1 MILIT
6 GATGMV
12 GGAVLEEVR
21 KTKEKVRALY
31 RNVDDA
37 KKAPPDVEEVVGDF
51 ADKDSL
57 KLALDVVDTVFLVC
71 SPIPQLVELESN
83 VIDACR
89 EHGVKHVVLNSALG
103 AEDYAKSF
111 PSWHRKVEDKLK
123 SSGLKYTILRPNGF
137 MQNVVTYNAPSIRSQ
152 GAFYAATGEAKISL
166 IDVRDIAVVAAK
178 ILSEPEAHAGKTY
191 ELTGASAFS
200 NAEVAERIARAT
212 GRPVKFVDIPED
224 AQRKAMLDMGMPDWQ
239 VTAILE
245 LQQFYRAGKAAQ
257 VTEVLPRLL
266 GRAPRTLDRYLDET
280 KESFRDKA
288 AGA

>member
-1 MILIT
+1 MILST

-12 GGAVLEEVR
+12 GGAVLEEMR

-31 RNVDDA
+31 RNAEDA

-51 ADKDSL
+51 GDKDSL
-57 KLALDVVDTVFLVC
+57 KLALDVVETVFLVC
-71 SPIPQLVELESN
+71 SPIPRLVELESN

-123 SSGLKYTILRPNGF
+123 ASGLKYTILRPNGF
-137 MQNVVTYNAPSIRSQ
+137 MQNLVTYNATSIRSQ
-152 GAFYAATGEAKISL
+152 GAFYAAMGDAKISL
-166 IDVRDIAVVAAK
+166 IDVRDIAKVAAK
-178 ILSEPEAHAGKTY
+178 ILSEPEAHAGKIY
-191 ELTGASAFS
+191 ELTGPEAFS
-200 NAEVAERIARAT
+200 NAEVAERIARAA
-212 GRPVKFVDIPED
+212 GRAVKFVDIPEE
-224 AQRKAMLDMGMPDWQ
+224 AQRKAMLDMGMPEWQ

-245 LQQFYRAGKAAQ
+245 LQQYYRTGNAAQ
-257 VTEVLPRLL
+257 VTEILPKLL
-266 GRAPRTLDRYLDET
+266 GGAPRTLDHFLDES
-280 KESFRDKA
+280 KESFGDKA